1 MEFGTIVEL
10 TVLVAIA
17 IELFALYNHSKFDAQ
32 IDEHILDTDRS
43 LEKYDVM
50 IQVLSD
56 NMSKLD
62 EHLIR
67 LDEHMTRNDEHMTR
81 YDEHLIRLDE
91 HMTRN
96 DEHMTRYDEHTT
108 RYDKRLS
115 EYMSRLDDLLW
126 KSFFQGT
133 TNINDR
139 KVSKDKETSPQQLP

>member
-81 YDEHLIRLDE
+81 YDEH
-91 HMTRN
+91 
-96 DEHMTRYDEHTT
+96 TT